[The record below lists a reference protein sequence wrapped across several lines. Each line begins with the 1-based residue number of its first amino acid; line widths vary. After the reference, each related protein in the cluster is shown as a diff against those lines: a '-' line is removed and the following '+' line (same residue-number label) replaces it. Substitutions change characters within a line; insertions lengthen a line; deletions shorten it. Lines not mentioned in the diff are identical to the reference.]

1 MLNDIQRVRNIA
13 HNVVEELKK
22 DFSGEIFFKIFLDGV
37 KFIIIRKKGFYE
49 IADIQETFVSHVKLY
64 RYRHFYLRCLW
75 LLQCETQNDFI
86 Q

>member
-1 MLNDIQRVRNIA
+1 MLKDNQRVRNIA

-37 KFIIIRKKGFYE
+37 EFIIIHKKDFYE
-49 IADIQETFVSHVKLY
+49 LDKIDEVFISHVTLW
-64 RYRHFYLRCLW
+64 RYKDFYSRCLW
-75 LLQCETQNDFI
+75 QLKYDFI